1 MDTLKQLID
10 YYQTNGSYVMEEFW
24 RHFLMSAYGVIFAA
38 IIAIPLGVYI
48 ARKKRLAGWVIQIA
62 NIIQTIPALAMLAVL
77 MLIMG
82 LGTNTVVLSLFLY
95 SLLPILKN
103 TYTGIRNVD
112 GALLESGKAMG
123 MTKWQVL
130 RLIEMPLAL
139 SVIMAG
145 IRNALVIAIG
155 VAAIGT
161 FVGAGGLGDII
172 VRGTNA
178 TNGTAIILAGA
189 IPTAVMAILADVLL
203 GWVERTLNPV
213 KKQKKTTNRSL
224 IKICENTT
232 YHLCI
237 KVVFFV

>member
-189 IPTAVMAILADVLL
+189 IPTSVMAILADVLL

-213 KKQKKTTNRSL
+213 KNKRKSL
-224 IKICENTT
+224 TEA
-232 YHLCI
+232 L
-237 KVVFFV
+237 

>member
-24 RHFLMSAYGVIFAA
+24 RHFLMSVYGVIFAA
-38 IIAIPLGVYI
+38 IVAIPLGVYI
-48 ARKKRLAGWVIQIA
+48 ARKKRLAGWVIQTA

-77 MLIMG
+77 MLVMG

-130 RLIEMPLAL
+130 HLIEMPLAL

-189 IPTAVMAILADVLL
+189 IPTAFMAILADLLL
-203 GWVERTLNPV
+203 GWVERRLNPV
-213 KKQKKTTNRSL
+213 KNKRKTLTEAL
-224 IKICENTT
+224 
-232 YHLCI
+232 
-237 KVVFFV
+237 

>member
-38 IIAIPLGVYI
+38 IVAIPVGVYI
-48 ARKKRLAGWVIQIA
+48 ARKKRLAGWVIQTA

-77 MLIMG
+77 MLVMG

-130 RLIEMPLAL
+130 HLIEMPLAL

-189 IPTAVMAILADVLL
+189 IPTAFMAILADLLL
-203 GWVERTLNPV
+203 GWVERRLNPV
-213 KKQKKTTNRSL
+213 KNKRKTLTEAL
-224 IKICENTT
+224 
-232 YHLCI
+232 
-237 KVVFFV
+237 

>member
-38 IIAIPLGVYI
+38 FIAIPLGVYI

-189 IPTAVMAILADVLL
+189 IPTAVMAILADLLL

-213 KKQKKTTNRSL
+213 KNKRKSL
-224 IKICENTT
+224 TEA
-232 YHLCI
+232 L
-237 KVVFFV
+237 

>member
-123 MTKWQVL
+123 MTKWEVL

-213 KKQKKTTNRSL
+213 KNKRKSL
-224 IKICENTT
+224 TEA
-232 YHLCI
+232 L
-237 KVVFFV
+237 

>member
-1 MDTLKQLID
+1 MDTFSQLID
-10 YYQTNGSYVMEEFW
+10 YYQTNATYVMEAFW

-38 IIAIPLGVYI
+38 IVAIPLGIYI
-48 ARKKRLAGWVIQIA
+48 ARKKKLAGWVIQTA
-62 NIIQTIPALAMLAVL
+62 NVIQTIPALALLAML
-77 MLIMG
+77 MLVMG

-95 SLLPILKN
+95 SILPILKN
-103 TYTGIRNVD
+103 TYTGIQNVD

-130 RLIEMPLAL
+130 RMIEIPLAL

-189 IPTAVMAILADVLL
+189 IPTALMAVMADVLL
-203 GWVERTLNPV
+203 GWVERKLNPV
-213 KKQKKTTNRSL
+213 KNKK
-224 IKICENTT
+224 K
-232 YHLCI
+232 
-237 KVVFFV
+237 KFVEVL

>member
-213 KKQKKTTNRSL
+213 KNKRKPLTEALSL
-224 IKICENTT
+224 IHI
-232 YHLCI
+232 
-237 KVVFFV
+237 

>member
-1 MDTLKQLID
+1 MDTLSQLID

-38 IIAIPLGVYI
+38 IVAIPLGVYI
-48 ARKKRLAGWVIQIA
+48 ARKKRLAGWVIQTA

-77 MLIMG
+77 MLVMG

-189 IPTAVMAILADVLL
+189 IPTAFMAILADLLL
-203 GWVERTLNPV
+203 GWLERKLNPV
-213 KKQKKTTNRSL
+213 KNKRKTLTEAL
-224 IKICENTT
+224 
-232 YHLCI
+232 
-237 KVVFFV
+237 

>member
-112 GALLESGKAMG
+112 GELLESGKAMG

-213 KKQKKTTNRSL
+213 KNKRKSL
-224 IKICENTT
+224 TEA
-232 YHLCI
+232 L
-237 KVVFFV
+237 

>member
-1 MDTLKQLID
+1 MDTFSQLID
-10 YYQTNGSYVMEEFW
+10 YYQTNATYVMEAFW

-38 IIAIPLGVYI
+38 IVAIPLGIYI
-48 ARKKRLAGWVIQIA
+48 ARKKKLAGWVIQTA
-62 NIIQTIPALAMLAVL
+62 NVIQTIPALALLAML
-77 MLIMG
+77 MLVMG

-95 SLLPILKN
+95 SILPILKN
-103 TYTGIRNVD
+103 TYTGIQNVD

-130 RLIEMPLAL
+130 RMIEIPLAL

-189 IPTAVMAILADVLL
+189 IPTALMAVMADVLL
-203 GWVERTLNPV
+203 GWVERKLNPV
-213 KKQKKTTNRSL
+213 KNKKKKMVEVL
-224 IKICENTT
+224 
-232 YHLCI
+232 
-237 KVVFFV
+237 

>member
-77 MLIMG
+77 MLIIG

-213 KKQKKTTNRSL
+213 KNKRKPLTEAL
-224 IKICENTT
+224 
-232 YHLCI
+232 
-237 KVVFFV
+237 

>member
-38 IIAIPLGVYI
+38 IIAIPFGVYI

-213 KKQKKTTNRSL
+213 KNKRKPLTEAL
-224 IKICENTT
+224 
-232 YHLCI
+232 
-237 KVVFFV
+237 